1 VLTVAFDHADGL
13 QPHLVGGKAL
23 GLGRMTQAG
32 IPVAPGFTLSTR
44 AYRSYL
50 EASGVGSAVG
60 RVVDSV
66 DRQSFAALE
75 EAQQQIATIFA
86 GAGLPAALSS
96 ALRDGYDVLCERTG
110 VLDLSVAV
118 RSSATAEDSAGASF
132 AGEYETFVGVAG
144 ADAVADCVRRC
155 WSSAFTARAL
165 TYAWEHGLSPLDV
178 DMAVVVQKTVKARSA
193 GVMFTLSPVT
203 GDRSRV
209 VIEASWGLGLSVVGG
224 EVTPDRF
231 VVDKIGLAV
240 VERVLGDKQIEYLD
254 GHRASPVDAER
265 RGMLCLDD
273 AEVVELARIGKSLE
287 RTHGAP
293 QDIEFAVDR
302 ELPAGRNIV
311 LLQCRPETVWSSA
324 DRGTSAQDTPGLM
337 SRITSSILAL
347 SKRGTSDEP
356 PGAKRDG
363 GGRGN

>member
-1 VLTVAFDHADGL
+1 MLTVTLDHADGL
-13 QPHLVGGKAL
+13 QPRLVGGKAF
-23 GLGRMTQAG
+23 GLARMTQAG

-50 EASGVGSAVG
+50 EDSGVGSAVG
-60 RVVDSV
+60 RVVESV

-75 EAQQQIATIFA
+75 DAERQVATIFA
-86 GAGLPAALSS
+86 AAGLPAAVGS
-96 ALRDGYDVLCERTG
+96 ALRDGYDALCERTG
-110 VLDLSVAV
+110 VHDVSVAV

-144 ADAVADCVRRC
+144 ADAIADHVRRC
-155 WSSAFTARAL
+155 WSSAFTARAM

-178 DMAVVVQKTVKARSA
+178 DMAVIVQKTVTARSA
-193 GVMFTLSPVT
+193 GVMFTLNPVT

-231 VVDKIGLAV
+231 VVDKIGLAIA
-240 VERVLGDKQIEYLD
+240 ERVLGDKQIEYLD

-302 ELPAGRNIV
+302 ELPTRQNIV

-324 DRGTSAQDTPGLM
+324 DRGTSSQHAPSLM
-337 SRITSSILAL
+337 SRITSSIVAL
-347 SKRGTSDEP
+347 PKRGISDET
-356 PGAKRDG
+356 PGATRDG
-363 GGRGN
+363 GGHDN